1 MDLSFLQEYFAPV
14 IVGICLCIG
23 FIIKKWPVLD
33 KVSNS
38 LIPSI
43 NGVLGIFL
51 AVWMN
56 QWEITPVIILT
67 GCFSGLAAT
76 GLHQAFVQLIGG
88 KRDE

>member
-76 GLHQAFVQLIGG
+76 GLHQVFVQLIGG
-88 KRDE
+88 KNDE